1 MFLDSPSMGTA
12 FRHLVKL
19 MQTTRKAERTL
30 LWPFCEEMA
39 LACGSYDPTAI
50 DPISV
55 INSKWK
61 RIAYTKGVTSLAT
74 TVWEGHRAAARKAP
88 PKPPTY
94 FDLLFGGLVREE
106 DGDQGWGD
114 S

>member
-1 MFLDSPSMGTA
+1 MFLDSPSMGMA
-12 FRHLVKL
+12 FRRLVKL
-19 MQTTRKAERTL
+19 MQTARKVERTL
-30 LWPFCEEMA
+30 LRPFCEGMA
-39 LACGSYDPTAI
+39 LACGLHDPTAI
-50 DPISV
+50 NPNSA
-55 INSKWK
+55 INSKWR
-61 RIAYTKGVTSLAT
+61 RIAYTKEVTSLAT